1 MEPRLILVAEDE
13 PDAAELVRFRLRR
26 KGYMA
31 TVATDGLMALNVTFE
46 MRPDLVIL
54 DLMMPKLHGLE
65 VCRLLKSSPTTRHIP
80 ILILSALSAPH
91 DKLTG
96 FGRGADDYMTKPF
109 EIGELLARVD
119 KLLQRHGTDTVVR
132 GDQFHDR

>member
-1 MEPRLILVAEDE
+1 
-13 PDAAELVRFRLRR
+13 
-26 KGYMA
+26 MA

-46 MRPDLVIL
+46 MHPDLVIL

-80 ILILSALSAPH
+80 ILILSALSAPS

-96 FGRGADDYMTKPF
+96 FGRGADDYLSKPF
-109 EIGELLARVD
+109 EMNELLARVQA
-119 KLLQRHGTDTVVR
+119 LLQRCHRDTIDHHVRFTDR
-132 GDQFHDR
+132 